1 MSKRSAK
8 PVVSPVS
15 PAPADCIRLRGVR
28 QNNLKGFDLDLPL
41 GKYIVVTGLSGAGK
55 SSLVFDT
62 LHAEGQRR
70 YVETFS
76 AYTRQFLDLL
86 DKPQVDSIE
95 NIRPSIA
102 IEQTNTVKTS
112 RSTVGTMTELTD
124 FFKVW
129 FSHVA
134 ECFDPE
140 TGEKVEDDT
149 PQSIWE
155 KTIASQPGRT
165 VVIGFRVAK
174 PDNLSWTEILKNLKG
189 QSYVRV
195 LLPIAERAEVAR
207 IDDLLAETASTPA
220 SSGKFS
226 VKRSALS
233 VERSTHLFVVQD
245 RITIDAA
252 NRVRFLEAVETALHF
267 GQNQVHLFEPDGE
280 GFREFAHYSRGL
292 HSPKTGR
299 TFRPATPAL
308 FSFNSPLGACPQCRG
323 FGRVIEID
331 YRLAIPDQS
340 KSIDEGA
347 IKCWEGEVYSESKRD
362 LLVFAKKKKIP
373 TNVPFYSLTP
383 EQRAFVI
390 EGEPGYG
397 EENGK
402 TWPRYWYGIKGFF
415 KWLEKNTYK
424 MHVRV
429 FLSRFRAYNPC
440 PSCGGTRLQPESLC
454 WKWRG
459 KTLPDL
465 YQIPVGELLSL
476 ISQSRVEAQKSKI
489 EETRSASL
497 AFDSIRTRLRY
508 LQQVGLDY
516 LTLDRPS
523 KTLSGG
529 EVQRVNL
536 TSCLGTSLVDTLF
549 VLDEPSVGLHPRD
562 IDRLIAIIR
571 SLTDAGNTVV
581 VVEHD
586 EAMIRAADH
595 VIEIGPEPGSR
606 GGNVVFQ
613 GDVPRMLRDK
623 QSITGAYLSGQRRIE
638 IPTTRRAV
646 DADTPRMR
654 FVGATKHNLNDL
666 SFSVPLQRLVCLS
679 GVSGSGKST
688 LLDSVIHQGL
698 LTRRHELTG
707 DPASIREIT
716 LYREFS
722 EIVLVDQSPLTRT
735 PRSNPALYTE
745 AWDLI
750 RELYARTPAAQ
761 AAGFNASSFSFNSGD
776 GRCDHCQGLGSERVE
791 MQFLSDV
798 FVPCPV
804 CEGRR
809 FKPETLAIKWRD
821 RSVAELL
828 ASSVDDAV
836 ELFAEHPA
844 IRGRLATLQAVGL
857 GYLTLGQPLNTLSGG
872 ESQRLKLVRYLS
884 GFTEETSKSQ
894 APGNSG
900 RSKTSTAS
908 TTGHSSSVTGHSSA
922 FNLRPSD
929 FPQGALLLLDEP
941 TTGLHRHD
949 VKRLLSVLHAL
960 VDRGHSVIVIEHN
973 LDVLKSADWILE
985 IGPEAGAGGGRIVAE
1000 GPPEIIARAKT
1011 ATSPFLR
1018 AALDEHA
1025 RGATPELLAAEAPAP
1040 YHAASPGIENRESK
1054 IENASSLRLEG
1065 ARENNLKNISVAIP
1079 HRELTVVT
1087 GVSGSGKSTLLD
1099 SVIHQGL
1106 LTRRHE
1112 LTGDPASIR
1121 EITLY
1126 REFSEIVLVDQSP
1139 LTRTPRSNPALYTE
1153 AWDLIRELYARTPAA
1168 QAAGFNASSFSFNSG
1183 DGRCDHCQGLGSERV
1198 EMQFLSDVFVPCPV
1212 CEGRRFKPETL
1223 AIKWR
1228 DRSVAELLASSVD
1241 DAVELFAEHPAIR
1254 GRLATLQAVGLGYL
1268 TLGQPLN
1275 TLSGGES
1282 QRLKLV
1288 RYLSGFTEETSKS
1301 QAPGNSG
1308 RSKTST
1314 ASTTGHSSSVTG
1326 HSSAFNLRPSD
1337 FPQGA
1342 LLLLDE
1348 PTTGLHR
1355 HDVKRLLSVLHA
1367 LVDRGHSVI
1376 VIEHNLDVLKSADWI
1391 LEIGPEAGAG
1401 GGRIVAEGPPEIIAR
1416 AKTATSPFLR
1426 AALDEHARGATPE
1439 LLAAEAPA
1447 PYHAASPGIENRESK
1462 IENASSLRLEGAR
1475 ENNLKNISVAIPHR
1489 ELTVVTGVSGSG
1501 KSTLAFDIVFAEGQR
1516 RFMESMS
1523 PYARQ
1528 FVEQLP
1534 RPDIDRLTGIPPTV
1548 AIEQRVTRG
1557 SRKSTVATIT
1567 EVAQYLRL
1575 LYARLGV
1582 QHHPDTDHPVEPL
1595 SLGQLKKLLLRVMHG
1610 SPNAKKAKHL
1620 YLCAPLIRGRKGHH
1634 QPIVTWM
1641 QDHGYT
1647 LMRAD
1652 GRLQRVDTF
1661 QKLDRYKEHDVEVVV
1676 ADLKTDPKPGAAL
1689 ETALRLGKGSCFLIT
1704 PQGDVLS
1711 WFSTTRTD
1719 SKTGESFPELDPKHF
1734 SFNSPRGWCPSCRGH
1749 GRVFPWMLQLD
1760 DENAGNDEAAAA
1772 LRLRAF
1778 GVESADDVSEQGQL
1792 CPECHGERL
1801 NRIARAVKLRLK
1813 KQPAISL
1820 PALLRCTPS
1829 QLLTHLRNLDLD
1841 ERGRLITQDIVPQ
1854 IEERL
1859 RFLDHVGLGY
1869 LSLDR
1874 PTETL
1879 SGGEA
1884 QRIRLAAQLGSN
1896 LSGVLYVLDEPSIG
1910 LHARDND
1917 RLIETL
1923 QSLREKGNTLLVVE
1937 HDDELMERADRI
1949 IDLGPAAGVHGG
1961 ELLANGTP
1969 AEIKVS
1975 DKSLT
1980 GLFLARGI
1988 EHPLRGAY
1996 REIQYG
2002 KTQTPKKADVASKKS
2017 ASKKNAAASATGPSS
2032 LVTGRSPAFLTL
2044 TGARLR
2050 NLKNFDLRLPHGR
2063 LVMVAGPS
2071 GAGKSTLFRDLLN
2084 PAVTHAIKAKSA
2096 RLTGR
2101 DFAKATGYV
2110 SEEIE
2115 NPRSKILPPFDELTG
2130 AAHFKSVIEVDQ
2142 SPIGKTPRSTPAT
2155 YLGIFDLIRQFFASL
2170 PESKMRG
2177 YSASRFSFNTAGGR
2191 CETCA
2196 GAGRIKL
2203 EMAFMPDTYLP
2214 CDDCRGTRYSA
2225 DLADITWKGK
2235 NIGQV
2240 LQLTFEEAAQFF
2252 DFHSQLSQVCQ
2263 LMVDCGLGYLTL
2275 GQSSPTL
2282 SGGEAQ
2288 RLKLVTEL
2296 STGLASYRER
2306 SRGEQPR
2313 NLYLLEEPT
2322 IGLHLSDCEKLI
2334 RVLHS
2339 LVDQGHTVVVIEHH
2353 LDLLAEADW
2362 IIELGPVGG
2371 PEGGELLYQGP
2382 LDGLLR
2388 VKNSP
2393 TAPYLCA
2400 KLKR

>member
-1 MSKRSAK
+1 VSKRTAK
-8 PVVSPVS
+8 PTAVSVPS
-15 PAPADCIRLRGVR
+15 SARRAAKALLPAAFEPPASSGTIENPNSKIQNPESIRLRGVR

-86 DKPQVDSIE
+86 DKPKVDSIE

-134 ECFDPE
+134 ECFDPV

-155 KTIASQPGRT
+155 KIAATHAKQT
-165 VVIGFRVAK
+165 LVVAFRIQK
-174 PDNLSWTEILKNLKG
+174 PDNLTWSEILQNLKG
-189 QSYVRV
+189 QGYTRV
-195 LLPIAERAEVAR
+195 LLPASASGPVEAAR
-207 IDDLLAETASTPA
+207 IDDLLAAKPDSEL
-220 SSGKFS
+220 GRWMFD
-226 VKRSALS
+226 VGRSMF
-233 VERSTHLFVVQD
+233 LFVAQD
-245 RITIDAA
+245 RLAILPE
-252 NRVRFLEAVETALHF
+252 NKSRFLEATETALHF
-267 GQNQVHLFEPDGE
+267 GQNEVRLFSIADSTFNEV
-280 GFREFAHYSRGL
+280 AHFSRGL

-299 TFRPATPAL
+299 TFRPASPAL

-331 YRLAIPDQS
+331 YRLAIPDQT
-340 KSIDEGA
+340 KSIDDGA
-347 IKCWEGEVYSESKRD
+347 LKCWEGEVYSESKRD
-362 LLVFAKKKKIP
+362 LITFAKKKKIP
-373 TNVPFYSLTP
+373 TNVPFASLTP
-383 EQRAFVI
+383 EQRAFVVD
-390 EGEPGYG
+390 GEPGYG
-397 EENGK
+397 EEIDK
-402 TWPRYWYGIKGFF
+402 TWPQYWYGVKGFF

-429 FLSRFRAYNPC
+429 FLSRYRAYNPC
-440 PSCGGTRLQPESLC
+440 PACGGTRLQPESLC

-459 KTLPDL
+459 KTLPEL
-465 YQIPVGELLSL
+465 YQIPVNELLTL
-476 ISQSRVEAQKSKI
+476 ITNYQLPTTNHSEDTGSA
-489 EETRSASL
+489 RSASL
-497 AFDSIRTRLRY
+497 AFDSIRTRLQY
-508 LQQVGLDY
+508 LKQVGLNY
-516 LTLDRPS
+516 LTLDRSS

-571 SLTDAGNTVV
+571 TLTDTGNTVV

-595 VIEIGPEPGSR
+595 VLEVGPEPGSR
-606 GGNVVFQ
+606 GGHIVFQ
-613 GDVPRMLRDK
+613 GDVPHLLASDK
-623 QSITGAYLSGQRRIE
+623 SITGAYLSGRERIE
-638 IPTTRRAV
+638 TPGTRRPIGHWSLATGHSKR
-646 DADTPRMR
+646 TPWLH
-654 FVGATKHNLNDL
+654 FKQATKHNLNAVDV
-666 SFSVPLQRLVCLS
+666 SIPLQRLVCLS

-698 LTRRHELTG
+698 LTQKHLLTE
-707 DPASIREIT
+707 DPAVIEKIESD
-716 LYREFS
+716 LEFS
-722 EIVLVDQSPLTRT
+722 EIVLVDQSPLSRT

-745 AWDLI
+745 AWELI
-750 RELYARTPAAQ
+750 RELYAQTTAAQ
-761 AAGFNASSFSFNSGD
+761 EAGFSPSSFSFNSGD
-776 GRCDHCQGLGSERVE
+776 GRCDHCQGLGYERVE

-809 FKPETLAIKWRD
+809 FKPEVLAITWND
-821 RSVAELL
+821 RSVADLL
-828 ASSVDDAV
+828 ATSIDDALA
-836 ELFAEHPA
+836 LFTNHAA
-844 IRGRLATLQAVGL
+844 IRSRLSSLQSVGL

-884 GFTEETSKSQ
+884 GFTGEISNAKTQTPKTPTAAGSTS
-894 APGNSG
+894 
-900 RSKTSTAS
+900 AS
-908 TTGHSSSVTGHSSA
+908 DTGHWSLVNGPSPDPISPSA
-922 FNLRPSD
+922 FDLRASS
-929 FPQGALLLLDEP
+929 FPKGALLLLDEP

-949 VKRLLSVLHAL
+949 VKRLLTVLHAL

-985 IGPEAGAGGGRIVAE
+985 VGPEAGSGGGRIVAE
-1000 GPPEIIARAKT
+1000 GTPETIAESDT

-1018 AALDEHA
+1018 NALAEHA
-1025 RGATPELLAAEAPAP
+1025 RGETELLAAEAPAP
-1040 YHAASPGIENRESK
+1040 YHATPPSDFHPSPLTPHYSRSF
-1054 IENASSLRLEG
+1054 LRLEG
-1065 ARENNLKNISVAIP
+1065 ARENNLKNIS
-1079 HRELTVVT
+1079 L
-1087 GVSGSGKSTLLD
+1087 
-1099 SVIHQGL
+1099 
-1106 LTRRHE
+1106 
-1112 LTGDPASIR
+1112 SI
-1121 EITLY
+1121 
-1126 REFSEIVLVDQSP
+1126 
-1139 LTRTPRSNPALYTE
+1139 A
-1153 AWDLIRELYARTPAA
+1153 
-1168 QAAGFNASSFSFNSG
+1168 
-1183 DGRCDHCQGLGSERV
+1183 
-1198 EMQFLSDVFVPCPV
+1198 
-1212 CEGRRFKPETL
+1212 
-1223 AIKWR
+1223 
-1228 DRSVAELLASSVD
+1228 
-1241 DAVELFAEHPAIR
+1241 
-1254 GRLATLQAVGLGYL
+1254 
-1268 TLGQPLN
+1268 
-1275 TLSGGES
+1275 
-1282 QRLKLV
+1282 
-1288 RYLSGFTEETSKS
+1288 
-1301 QAPGNSG
+1301 
-1308 RSKTST
+1308 
-1314 ASTTGHSSSVTG
+1314 
-1326 HSSAFNLRPSD
+1326 
-1337 FPQGA
+1337 
-1342 LLLLDE
+1342 
-1348 PTTGLHR
+1348 
-1355 HDVKRLLSVLHA
+1355 
-1367 LVDRGHSVI
+1367 
-1376 VIEHNLDVLKSADWI
+1376 
-1391 LEIGPEAGAG
+1391 
-1401 GGRIVAEGPPEIIAR
+1401 
-1416 AKTATSPFLR
+1416 
-1426 AALDEHARGATPE
+1426 
-1439 LLAAEAPA
+1439 
-1447 PYHAASPGIENRESK
+1447 
-1462 IENASSLRLEGAR
+1462 
-1475 ENNLKNISVAIPHR
+1475 HR

-1501 KSTLAFDIVFAEGQR
+1501 KSTLAFDIIFAEGQR

-1575 LYARLGV
+1575 LYARMGI
-1582 QHHPDTDHPVEPL
+1582 QHHPDTDRPVEPL
-1595 SLGQLKKLLLRVMHG
+1595 SLGQLKKLLVRVMHG
-1610 SPNAKKAKHL
+1610 TPKAKKAKHL

-1634 QPIVTWM
+1634 QPIATWVEN
-1641 QDHGYT
+1641 HGYE
-1647 LMRAD
+1647 LMRVD
-1652 GRLQRVDTF
+1652 GRLLRVDTF

-1676 ADLKTDPKPGAAL
+1676 ADLRSEAKPGQAL
-1689 ETALRLGKGSCFLIT
+1689 ETALRLGKGSCFLVT

-1719 SKTGESFPELDPKHF
+1719 IDTGESFPELDPKQF
-1734 SFNSPRGWCPSCRGH
+1734 SFNSPRGWCPTCRGH

-1760 DENAGNDEAAAA
+1760 KEEANDDEADSA
-1772 LRLRAF
+1772 LRLKAF
-1778 GVESADDVSEQGQL
+1778 GVESADDVAEDGQP
-1792 CPECHGERL
+1792 CPECHGARL
-1801 NRIARAVKLRLK
+1801 NRIARAVKLHLVPNRKSGIKNQKSAAL
-1813 KQPAISL
+1813 SL
-1820 PALLRCTPS
+1820 PDLLRATPNE
-1829 QLLTHLRNLDLD
+1829 LLANLRALELDA
-1841 ERGRLITQDIVPQ
+1841 RGKLITQDIVPQ

-1923 QSLREKGNTLLVVE
+1923 ESLRAKGNTLLVVE
-1937 HDDELMERADRI
+1937 HDDELMEHADRI
-1949 IDLGPAAGVHGG
+1949 IDLGPAAGIHGG
-1961 ELLANGTP
+1961 DLLANGTP
-1969 AEIKVS
+1969 AEIKAS

-1980 GLFLARGI
+1980 GLFLAKGI
-1988 EHPLRGAY
+1988 KHPLRGAY
-1996 REIQYG
+1996 REITNG
-2002 KTQTPKKADVASKKS
+2002 KIQTPKKPRPSAAKKSSTKKS
-2017 ASKKNAAASATGPSS
+2017 AAVPALTLHPSPFTLPSS
-2032 LVTGRSPAFLTL
+2032 GFLEL

-2063 LVMVAGPS
+2063 LIMAAGPS

-2084 PAVTHAIKAKSA
+2084 PAVTHAIKARKA
-2096 RLTGR
+2096 KLTGR
-2101 DFAKATGYV
+2101 DFAKATGFT
-2110 SEEIE
+2110 SESSAFGLR
-2115 NPRSKILPPFDELTG
+2115 NSAFPFDELTG
-2130 AAHFKSVIEVDQ
+2130 ASHFKAVIEVDQ

-2170 PESKMRG
+2170 PESKIRG
-2177 YSASRFSFNTAGGR
+2177 YTASRFSFNTAGGR
-2191 CETCA
+2191 CETCS

-2214 CDDCRGTRYSA
+2214 CDDCRGSRYSA
-2225 DLADITWKGK
+2225 DLSDIAWKGK
-2235 NIGQV
+2235 SIGQV

-2252 DFHSQLSQVCQ
+2252 DFHSQLAQICQ
-2263 LMVDCGLGYLTL
+2263 LMVNCGLGYLTL

-2296 STGLASYRER
+2296 SAGLASYRER
-2306 SRGEQPR
+2306 SRGQQPH

-2334 RVLHS
+2334 HVLHS

-2353 LDLLAEADW
+2353 LDLLLEADW

-2371 PEGGELLYQGP
+2371 PDGGDLLYQGP
-2382 LDGLLR
+2382 LDGLLK

-2393 TAPYLCA
+2393 TAPYLRT
-2400 KLKR
+2400 KLKGRT

>member
-1 MSKRSAK
+1 MSKRTAK
-8 PVVSPVS
+8 PTAVSVS
-15 PAPADCIRLRGVR
+15 RPSSVAPAVESIRLRGVR

-86 DKPQVDSIE
+86 DKPKVDSIE

-134 ECFDPE
+134 ECFDPA

-155 KTIASQPGRT
+155 KTSATHAKQTLIIA
-165 VVIGFRVAK
+165 FRVKK
-174 PDNLSWTEILKNLKG
+174 PDNLTWPEILQNLKG
-189 QSYVRV
+189 QSYVRILAPAV
-195 LLPIAERAEVAR
+195 DGNTTAHR
-207 IDDLLAETASTPA
+207 IDDFLTDLSAAKP
-220 SSGKFS
+220 SSPTTQLG
-226 VKRSALS
+226 
-233 VERSTHLFVVQD
+233 EHIFVVQD
-245 RITIDAA
+245 RVTIDAA
-252 NRVRFLEAVETALHF
+252 SRSRFLEATETALHF
-267 GQNQVHLFEPDGE
+267 GHNEVRLFSTIDSA
-280 GFREFAHYSRGL
+280 FREVAHFSRGL

-299 TFRPATPAL
+299 TFRAATPAL

-331 YRLAIPDQS
+331 YRLAIPDQT
-340 KSIDEGA
+340 KSIDDGA
-347 IKCWEGEVYSESKRD
+347 LKCWEGEVYSESKRD
-362 LLVFAKKKKIP
+362 LMVFAKKRKIP
-373 TNVPFYSLTP
+373 TNVPFASLTA
-383 EQRAFVI
+383 EQRAFI
-390 EGEPGYG
+390 IDGEPGYG
-397 EENGK
+397 EENNK
-402 TWPRYWYGIKGFF
+402 TWPQHWYGVKGFF

-429 FLSRFRAYNPC
+429 FLSRYRAYNPC
-440 PSCGGTRLQPESLC
+440 PACGGTRLQPESLC
-454 WKWRG
+454 WKWQG
-459 KTLPDL
+459 KTLPEL
-465 YQIPVGELLSL
+465 YQIPVSELLELVGLSTSL
-476 ISQSRVEAQKSKI
+476 L
-489 EETRSASL
+489 TRSAESSRSAEL
-497 AFDSIRTRLRY
+497 AFESIRTRLRY
-508 LQQVGLDY
+508 LQQVGLNY
-516 LTLDRPS
+516 LTLDRSS

-571 SLTDAGNTVV
+571 TLTDTGNTVV

-595 VIEIGPEPGSR
+595 VLEVGPTPGSR
-606 GGNVVFQ
+606 GGHIVFQ
-613 GDVPRMLRDK
+613 GDVPQLLASDAA
-623 QSITGAYLSGQRRIE
+623 ITGAYLSGRERIE
-638 IPTTRRAV
+638 IPGTRRPV
-646 DADTPRMR
+646 DQKPDPRSQKSALKNKQPASNAPTSGIR
-654 FVGATKHNLNDL
+654 PLASGLSSTAWLHFKNATKHNLRGIDV
-666 SFSVPLQRLVCLS
+666 SIPLRRLVCLS

-698 LTRRHELTG
+698 LTQRHLLTE
-707 DPASIREIT
+707 DVAVIEKIESD
-716 LYREFS
+716 LEFS
-722 EIVLVDQSPLTRT
+722 EIVLVDQSPLSRT

-750 RELYARTPAAQ
+750 RELYAQTPAAQ
-761 AAGFNASSFSFNSGD
+761 EAGFSPSSFSFNSGD
-776 GRCDHCQGLGSERVE
+776 GRCDHCQGLGYERVE

-804 CEGRR
+804 CESRR
-809 FKPETLAIKWRD
+809 FKPEVLAITWNG
-821 RSVAELL
+821 RSVADLL
-828 ASSVDDAV
+828 ATSIDDALI
-836 ELFAEHPA
+836 LFAEHA
-844 IRGRLATLQAVGL
+844 TIRSRLASLQSVGL

-884 GFTEETSKSQ
+884 GFTGEISAAKS
-894 APGNSG
+894 A
-900 RSKTSTAS
+900 K
-908 TTGHSSSVTGHSSA
+908 
-922 FNLRPSD
+922 SD
-929 FPQGALLLLDEP
+929 NTEQPLGALLLLDEP

-949 VKRLLSVLHAL
+949 VKRLLTVLHAL

-985 IGPEAGAGGGRIVAE
+985 VGPEAGADGGRIIAT
-1000 GPPEIIARAKT
+1000 GTPETIAKADT

-1018 AALDEHA
+1018 DALDEHA
-1025 RGATPELLAAEAPAP
+1025 RGATELLAAEAPAP
-1040 YHAASPGIENRESK
+1040 YRTEPATLPP
-1054 IENASSLRLEG
+1054 SSVLRLEG
-1065 ARENNLKNISVAIP
+1065 ARENNLKN
-1079 HRELTVVT
+1079 
-1087 GVSGSGKSTLLD
+1087 
-1099 SVIHQGL
+1099 
-1106 LTRRHE
+1106 
-1112 LTGDPASIR
+1112 
-1121 EITLY
+1121 
-1126 REFSEIVLVDQSP
+1126 
-1139 LTRTPRSNPALYTE
+1139 
-1153 AWDLIRELYARTPAA
+1153 
-1168 QAAGFNASSFSFNSG
+1168 
-1183 DGRCDHCQGLGSERV
+1183 
-1198 EMQFLSDVFVPCPV
+1198 LS
-1212 CEGRRFKPETL
+1212 
-1223 AIKWR
+1223 
-1228 DRSVAELLASSVD
+1228 
-1241 DAVELFAEHPAIR
+1241 
-1254 GRLATLQAVGLGYL
+1254 
-1268 TLGQPLN
+1268 
-1275 TLSGGES
+1275 LS
-1282 QRLKLV
+1282 
-1288 RYLSGFTEETSKS
+1288 
-1301 QAPGNSG
+1301 
-1308 RSKTST
+1308 
-1314 ASTTGHSSSVTG
+1314 
-1326 HSSAFNLRPSD
+1326 
-1337 FPQGA
+1337 
-1342 LLLLDE
+1342 
-1348 PTTGLHR
+1348 
-1355 HDVKRLLSVLHA
+1355 
-1367 LVDRGHSVI
+1367 
-1376 VIEHNLDVLKSADWI
+1376 
-1391 LEIGPEAGAG
+1391 
-1401 GGRIVAEGPPEIIAR
+1401 
-1416 AKTATSPFLR
+1416 
-1426 AALDEHARGATPE
+1426 
-1439 LLAAEAPA
+1439 
-1447 PYHAASPGIENRESK
+1447 
-1462 IENASSLRLEGAR
+1462 
-1475 ENNLKNISVAIPHR
+1475 IPHR

-1501 KSTLAFDIVFAEGQR
+1501 KSTLAFDIIFAEGQR

-1575 LYARLGV
+1575 LYARMGI
-1582 QHHPDTDHPVEPL
+1582 QHHPDTDRPVEPL
-1595 SLGQLKKLLLRVMHG
+1595 SQGQLKALLTRVLAT
-1610 SPNAKKAKHL
+1610 PKAKKAKHL

-1634 QPIVTWM
+1634 QPIATWIEN
-1641 QDHGYT
+1641 HGYE

-1652 GRLQRVDTF
+1652 GRLLRVDTF
-1661 QKLDRYKEHDVEVVV
+1661 QKLDRYKEHDIEVVV
-1676 ADLKTDPKPGAAL
+1676 ADLKNLEARSQKPAKASKSKTTSKDTSAAAASGIRPLASTVL
-1689 ETALRLGKGSCFLIT
+1689 EEALRLGKGSCFLVT
-1704 PQGDVLS
+1704 PQGDVLT

-1719 SKTGESFPELDPKHF
+1719 IDTGESFPELDPKQF
-1734 SFNSPRGWCPSCRGH
+1734 SFNSPRGWCPTCRGH
-1749 GRVFPWMLQLD
+1749 GHVFPWMLQLEKEEAND
-1760 DENAGNDEAAAA
+1760 DEADSA

-1778 GVESADDVSEQGQL
+1778 GVESADDVAEEGQP
-1792 CPECHGERL
+1792 CPECHGARL
-1801 NRIARAVKLRLK
+1801 NRIARAVKLHFTSK
-1813 KQPAISL
+1813 KQPPLSL
-1820 PALLRCTPS
+1820 PDLLRATPS
-1829 QLLTHLRNLDLD
+1829 QLLTNLRSLELDA
-1841 ERGRLITQDIVPQ
+1841 RGKLITQDIVPQ

-1859 RFLDHVGLGY
+1859 RFLDHVGLAY

-1923 QSLREKGNTLLVVE
+1923 ESLRAKGNTLLVVE
-1937 HDDELMERADRI
+1937 HDDELMEHADRI
-1949 IDLGPAAGVHGG
+1949 IDLGPAAGIHGG
-1961 ELLANGTP
+1961 DLLANGTP
-1969 AEIKVS
+1969 AEIKAS

-1980 GLFLARGI
+1980 GLFLAKGI
-1988 EHPLRGAY
+1988 KHPLRGAY
-1996 REIQYG
+1996 REIE
-2002 KTQTPKKADVASKKS
+2002 KPDAKAKKPEARSQKPAKASKSKAIAKDASSPS
-2017 ASKKNAAASATGPSS
+2017 AAVSDSGLRPLASG
-2032 LVTGRSPAFLTL
+2032 FLSL

-2050 NLKNFDLRLPHGR
+2050 NLKDFDLRLPHGR
-2063 LVMVAGPS
+2063 LIMAAGPS

-2084 PAVTHAIKAKSA
+2084 PAVTHAIKARKSK
-2096 RLTGR
+2096 LTGR

-2110 SEEIE
+2110 SEE
-2115 NPRSKILPPFDELTG
+2115 SKIPSLPPFDELTG
-2130 AAHFKSVIEVDQ
+2130 ASHFKAVIEVDQ

-2170 PESKMRG
+2170 PEAKIRG

-2191 CETCA
+2191 CETCS

-2214 CDDCRGTRYSA
+2214 CDDCRGSRYSA
-2225 DLADITWKGK
+2225 DLSDIAWKGK

-2252 DFHSQLSQVCQ
+2252 DFHSQLSQICQ

-2296 STGLASYRER
+2296 SAGLASYRER
-2306 SRGEQPR
+2306 SRGQQPH

-2353 LDLLAEADW
+2353 LDLLLEADW

-2371 PEGGELLYQGP
+2371 PDGGSLMYQGP
-2382 LDGLLR
+2382 LDGLL
-2388 VKNSP
+2388 KIKESP
-2393 TAPYLCA
+2393 TAPYLRA
-2400 KLKR
+2400 KLKPR